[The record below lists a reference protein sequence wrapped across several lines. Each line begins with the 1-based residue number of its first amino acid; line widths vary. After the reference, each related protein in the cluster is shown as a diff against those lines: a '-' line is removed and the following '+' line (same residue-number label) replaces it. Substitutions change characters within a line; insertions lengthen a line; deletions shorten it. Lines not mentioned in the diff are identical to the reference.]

1 MTCSLMFDRSTASV
15 TSTSC
20 SSVSVICARTSWLY
34 RVGCHRV
41 TNRGDVKWSFVVY
54 SCITMCFSC
63 VYCGGGRYLY
73 SGGDIVCCRGFL
85 V

>member
-1 MTCSLMFDRSTASV
+1 MFHRSTASV

-34 RVGCHRV
+34 RVGCRRV

-54 SCITMCFSC
+54 SCRTMCFSC

-73 SGGDIVCCRGFL
+73 ILCVVAVFWFEGIYFGF
-85 V
+85 